1 MTNERKNR
9 FGHSEKTDSGP
20 GEKMESKQGISV
32 SLIVE
37 LPLILRESLKA
48 RDRDRA
54 AGNGERN
61 RQKGTWD

>member
-1 MTNERKNR
+1 
-9 FGHSEKTDSGP
+9 
-20 GEKMESKQGISV
+20 MESKQGISV